1 MPAARASATLR
12 SCSAWIF
19 WRRLSDTRNDAARKI
34 DENVPWMMPMTC
46 TSARSFRVPTP
57 SMPTAMTI
65 SAMIGSSDDT
75 VVLIE
80 RMIVWFTARLTCS
93 A

>member
-1 MPAARASATLR
+1 
-12 SCSAWIF
+12 
-19 WRRLSDTRNDAARKI
+19 
-34 DENVPWMMPMTC
+34 MTC